1 MAPIVHCVRHAQG
14 YHNLAA
20 ANHSIPDPLLT
31 PFGEQQCR
39 ELQENF
45 PFHKTVDCIVASP
58 IKRTIAT
65 ALLAFQRDIEAKD
78 LKVIALPEIQ
88 ETSDLPCDTGSDVA
102 EIAREFDGRPVD
114 LTLVKEGWNSKQG
127 KWAPTAKAIDARA
140 REARRWLMQR
150 PEKEIVVVTHGGSLH
165 YLTEDW
171 TGSQRYTE
179 MLPGTGWANT
189 EYRSYTF
196 DPANPANA
204 SMVETEE
211 SRRRRGPH
219 AEKPLGKE
227 EKSNLENVTHKTW
240 EAQGF
245 QQENSAQEIAA
256 EV

>member
-65 ALLAFQRDIEAKD
+65 ALLAFQSDIEAKN
-78 LKVIALPEIQ
+78 LTVIALPEIQ

-114 LTLVKEGWNSKQG
+114 LSLVKEGWNNKQG

-140 REARRWLMQR
+140 REARSWLMQR
-150 PEKEIVVVTHGGSLH
+150 PEKEIVVVTHGGFLH
-165 YLTEDW
+165 YFTEDW
-171 TGSQRYTE
+171 TGSQRYT
-179 MLPGTGWANT
+179 GTGWANT

-196 DPANPANA
+196 DPSNAANA

-211 SRRRRGPH
+211 SRRRREPH
-219 AEKPLGKE
+219 ADKPLGKE

-245 QQENSAQEIAA
+245 QQENPAQEIAA